1 VGEWAAGR
9 AWRFDLKRFH
19 RRPALAGEILAL
31 AGVLLV
37 FGPRECQGA
46 GPVVTQIIVSHAIE
60 SLPKPLQKFYKD
72 HRLEMPSLA
81 LEPTFPEP
89 SPERRFAVD
98 KLAPFP
104 FNDVP
109 HNENSIKSKYGEAAG
124 VVGRL
129 PWLIQESYARLVE
142 AYKLGDKEKILNESD
157 ALAGLVADLHNPLNL
172 SQNSDGQQTGQH
184 GLWVRFAQR
193 LPEAME
199 KRLKVTSDAAN
210 YLDDPKEYVFS
221 VINGTYVWLDNLL
234 YLDELARRGK
244 SGYTEIYYEDFEK
257 KAGPVVRQLLAAAA
271 EDAGSYWYTAW
282 TMAGKPELK

>member
-1 VGEWAAGR
+1 V
-9 AWRFDLKRFH
+9 KRMCQ
-19 RRPALAGEILAL
+19 RPAMLGQILAL

-37 FGPRECQGA
+37 GSAGESEGA
-46 GPVVTQIIVSHAIE
+46 GPVVTQIVVSRAIE
-60 SLPKPLQKFYKD
+60 TLPKPLQKFYRD
-72 HRLEMPSLA
+72 HRQEIPSLA

-104 FNDVP
+104 FNELP
-109 HNENSIKSKYGEAAG
+109 HSEASIKSKYGEAAAS
-124 VVGRL
+124 VGRL
-129 PWLIQESYARLVE
+129 PWLVQESFARLTE
-142 AYKLGDKEKILNESD
+142 AFKLGDKEKILTESD
-157 ALAGLVADLHNPLNL
+157 MLAGLVADLHNPLNL
-172 SQNSDGQQTGQH
+172 SVNSDGQNTGQH
-184 GLWVRFAQR
+184 GLWVRFGQR

-199 KRLKVTSDAAN
+199 KRLKVSSDAAN

-257 KAGPVVRQLLAAAA
+257 KAGPVVRQLVAAAA

-282 TMAGKPELK
+282 TLAGKPELK

>member
-1 VGEWAAGR
+1 LRRLHRGR
-9 AWRFDLKRFH
+9 ARI
-19 RRPALAGEILAL
+19 AEILAL

-37 FGPRECQGA
+37 GFPGKSQGA
-46 GPVVTQIIVSHAIE
+46 GPVVTQIVVSHAIE
-60 SLPKPLQKFYKD
+60 SLPKPINKWYKD
-72 HRLEMPSLA
+72 HRLELPSLA

-98 KLAPFP
+98 KLVPFP
-104 FNDVP
+104 FNDLP
-109 HNENSIKSKYGEAAG
+109 HNEAALKSKYGEAAAS
-124 VVGRL
+124 VGRL

-142 AYKLGDKEKILNESD
+142 AFKLGDKEKILNESD
-157 ALAGLVADLHNPLNL
+157 VIAGLVADLHNPLNL

-199 KRLKVTSDAAN
+199 KRLKVASDAAN

-257 KAGPVVRQLLAAAA
+257 KAGPVVRQLLAAAS

-282 TMAGKPELK
+282 TSAGKPELK